1 MGRKWMVQ
9 AVARAL
15 QPGCKADTCII
26 LVGPQGARKS
36 SALRALSGEEFFTDT
51 PLDIGSVNAYTQIR
65 RTWIY
70 EVAELDSIRRSHH
83 SATKAFIT
91 AQEDTYRPP
100 YGRHSITVKR
110 HVVFCGTTNSQTFLN
125 DPTGSRR
132 FWPVS
137 VGLIDLTWIR
147 ESRDQLWAEAVKALH
162 AGEKWWLEDEM
173 ADALREASSEY
184 TSEDPWFEMVEMW
197 IRGEMSPT
205 TTKEILDKALKLD
218 PNQMTRLAEMRVGE
232 IMGRLQYV
240 RQRRSVAGT
249 RAYFWIRPIES
260 GNTIKFQKKDARN
273 ADL

>member
-1 MGRKWMVQ
+1 M
-9 AVARAL
+9 
-15 QPGCKADTCII
+15 
-26 LVGPQGARKS
+26 
-36 SALRALSGEEFFTDT
+36 RALSGEEFFTDT